1 MLFSTMTGSIIYQ
14 VQTLYKESGICKIG
28 FSKHAD
34 KEAFRDSFHKK
45 ATWNDIGQ
53 NTGIY
58 SYSTADV
65 YREVWISAFEHI
77 KAKFHIRDIEK
88 ITGEQVA
95 DFLFL
100 KVKERVKLATYKQY
114 ASALRK
120 LSVALN
126 LYAEQTASGNKYDFN
141 ESINAVSELAVRELE
156 RFEGVRSYKAPKEM
170 IENIPDDLHRL
181 VAKIQ
186 HDGGAR
192 IDEVFGIK
200 PESLQGVD
208 IRPFTGKKA
217 GVVTVKGKGGK
228 IRNIYIGVD
237 EYNKLKS
244 LLEEKDN
251 IHFDKNKYRNA
262 LKKAATS
269 TDQNYT
275 GSHGLRWNFAKN
287 RMKDVQKD
295 GKYYEQGLSAVS
307 QEMGHI
313 RADITEHYL
322 GE

>member
-1 MLFSTMTGSIIYQ
+1 MTGSVVYQ

-28 FSKHAD
+28 SSKHAD
-34 KEAFRDSFHKK
+34 KEAFRDGFHKK
-45 ATWNDIGQ
+45 PTWNEIGQ
-53 NTGIY
+53 NTAIY
-58 SYSTADV
+58 SYATADA

-77 KAKFHIRDIEK
+77 KVKFHVRDIEK
-88 ITGEQVA
+88 ITGEQAA

-100 KVKERVKLATYKQY
+100 KVRERVKLATYKQY

-120 LSVALN
+120 LCVALN
-126 LYAEQTASGNKYDFN
+126 LYAEKTGSGNKYDFN
-141 ESINAVSELAVRELE
+141 ESIDAVSGFAVRELE
-156 RFEGVRSYKAPKEM
+156 RFEGVRSYEAPEEM
-170 IENIPDDLHRL
+170 IENIPDDFHRL

-192 IDEVFGIK
+192 IDEVFGIRK
-200 PESLQGVD
+200 ESLQGVEL
-208 IRPFTGKKA
+208 RPFTGKRA

-228 IRNIYIGVD
+228 VRNIYIGVG

-244 LLEEKDN
+244 LLSEKEN
-251 IHFDKNKYRNA
+251 NHFDKNRYRNA
-262 LKKAATS
+262 LKKAATA
-269 TDQNYT
+269 TDQKYT

-287 RMKDVQKD
+287 RMKDVQRD

-322 GE
+322 RIDNID

>member
-1 MLFSTMTGSIIYQ
+1 MLICGMTGSIVYQ

-28 FSKHAD
+28 FSKHSD
-34 KEAFRDSFHKK
+34 KESFRDSFHKK

-58 SYSTADV
+58 SYATADA

-77 KAKFHIRDIEK
+77 KAKYHIRDIET
-88 ITGEQVA
+88 ITGDQVA

-100 KVKERVKLATYKQY
+100 KVKEQVKLATYKQY

-126 LYAEQTASGNKYDFN
+126 LYAEKTESGLKYDFN
-141 ESINAVSELAVRELE
+141 ESIDAISELAVRELE
-156 RFEGVRSYKAPKEM
+156 RFKGVRSYKNPEMM
-170 IENIPDDLHRL
+170 IENIPDDFHRL

-228 IRNIYIGVD
+228 IRNIYIGVN
-237 EYNKLKS
+237 EYNKLKAS
-244 LLEEKDN
+244 LNDKEN
-251 IHFDKNKYRNA
+251 NHFDKNKYRNV
-262 LKKAATS
+262 LKKAAAATG
-269 TDQNYT
+269 QKYT

-287 RMKDVQKD
+287 RMKDVQNGGD
-295 GKYYEQGLSAVS
+295 CYEYGLSAVS
-307 QEMGHI
+307 LEMGHV

-322 GE
+322 RD